1 MDENT
6 REHKVT
12 IENRERLTVG
22 AVEDVESF
30 DEEKVVILTDMGTMT
45 VSGSDF
51 RINRDI
57 CSTLY
62 KAQASLRRILHPT
75 PRHNRCGQRCCTGQ
89 LRLFLLRRR
98 LYVKPY

>member
-1 MDENT
+1 MDVNT

-51 RINRDI
+51 RINRLNVDD
-57 CSTLY
+57 
-62 KAQASLRRILHPT
+62 
-75 PRHNRCGQRCCTGQ
+75 GQ
-89 LRLFLLRRR
+89 LVIEGSIDDIQYSDTAPQESGGFFSRLF
-98 LYVKPY
+98 K

>member
-1 MDENT
+1 MEENS

-45 VSGSDF
+45 VGGSDF
-51 RINRDI
+51 RISRLNVDD
-57 CSTLY
+57 
-62 KAQASLRRILHPT
+62 
-75 PRHNRCGQRCCTGQ
+75 GQ
-89 LRLFLLRRR
+89 LVIEGNIDEIQYADTAQPESGGFFSRLFR
-98 LYVKPY
+98 

>member
-22 AVEDVESF
+22 AVESF

-51 RINRDI
+51 RINRLNIDD
-57 CSTLY
+57 
-62 KAQASLRRILHPT
+62 
-75 PRHNRCGQRCCTGQ
+75 GQ
-89 LRLFLLRRR
+89 LVLEGSIDDIQYSDTAPQESGGFFSRLF
-98 LYVKPY
+98 K

>member
-51 RINRDI
+51 RINRLNVDD
-57 CSTLY
+57 
-62 KAQASLRRILHPT
+62 
-75 PRHNRCGQRCCTGQ
+75 GQ
-89 LRLFLLRRR
+89 LVIEGSIDDIQYSNTASQESGGFFSRLF
-98 LYVKPY
+98 K

>member
-30 DEEKVVILTDMGTMT
+30 DEEKVVILTDMGAMT

-51 RINRDI
+51 RINRLNVDD
-57 CSTLY
+57 
-62 KAQASLRRILHPT
+62 
-75 PRHNRCGQRCCTGQ
+75 GQ
-89 LRLFLLRRR
+89 LVIEGSIDDIQYSDTAPHESGGFFSRLF
-98 LYVKPY
+98 K

>member
-30 DEEKVVILTDMGTMT
+30 DEEKVVILTDM
-45 VSGSDF
+45 
-51 RINRDI
+51 
-57 CSTLY
+57 
-62 KAQASLRRILHPT
+62 
-75 PRHNRCGQRCCTGQ
+75 
-89 LRLFLLRRR
+89 
-98 LYVKPY
+98 

>member
-51 RINRDI
+51 RINRLNIDD
-57 CSTLY
+57 
-62 KAQASLRRILHPT
+62 
-75 PRHNRCGQRCCTGQ
+75 GQ
-89 LRLFLLRRR
+89 LVFQTNHIRKAGNRTS
-98 LYVKPY
+98 

>member
-51 RINRDI
+51 RINRLNVDD
-57 CSTLY
+57 
-62 KAQASLRRILHPT
+62 
-75 PRHNRCGQRCCTGQ
+75 GQ
-89 LRLFLLRRR
+89 LVIEGSIDDIGTESTHSKRKR
-98 LYVKPY
+98 

>member
-51 RINRDI
+51 RINRLNVDD
-57 CSTLY
+57 
-62 KAQASLRRILHPT
+62 
-75 PRHNRCGQRCCTGQ
+75 GQ
-89 LRLFLLRRR
+89 LVIEGSIDDIQYSDTAAQESGGFFSRLF
-98 LYVKPY
+98 K